1 MKRSVVL
8 ISHTYPPVLGGSEIE
23 AQRIMAELIRRG
35 YRVLVL
41 CAGGGPMP
49 KPGPWIDSAGV
60 PVRIL
65 TNKSEGTFAAIQ
77 FTLRV
82 AWQLLLHRN
91 RIGMAYFLMPGLHL
105 ALGLPVARLLGMKTI
120 MKFSGSNTIRPLARS
135 RAGRFELSCL
145 RRWSV
150 PVMLLNDAMVDEAES
165 VGLRRSQTLFMPNP
179 VDVSLFS
186 PPTGEEKLRRREEF
200 GISEESF
207 VVIYTG
213 RLSAEKG
220 LRYLIEGVLKAMET
234 EASIQLL
241 LIGDGPYRVELE
253 ALAASRNSAADRIR
267 FVGRVAPDTIPIWL
281 SVADVFALVS
291 PNEGFSCA
299 LAEAMAIGLPS
310 LVSDIPANAQLVRDG
325 VHGLTVPVGDTEA
338 IALALRKLRA
348 ADEVRKRMASAA
360 REEIVQNYSLD
371 KVVDRYEALFAKM
384 Q

>member
-1 MKRSVVL
+1 
-8 ISHTYPPVLGGSEIE
+8 
-23 AQRIMAELIRRG
+23 MAELIRRG

>member
-1 MKRSVVL
+1 MNRSVVL

-65 TNKSEGTFAAIQ
+65 TNKSEGTFVAIQ

-82 AWQLLLHRN
+82 AWKLLLHRS

-105 ALGLPVARLLGMKTI
+105 TLGLPVARLLRMKTI
-120 MKFSGSNTIRPLARS
+120 MKFSGSNTIRPLAKS

-186 PPTGEEKLRRREEF
+186 PATAEEKLKRREEF
-200 GISEESF
+200 GIRDDSF

-213 RLSAEKG
+213 RLSEEKG
-220 LRYLIEGVLKAMET
+220 LRYLIEGVLRAMET
-234 EASIQLL
+234 ETGIQLL
-241 LIGDGPYRVELE
+241 LIGDGPYRAELE
-253 ALAASRNSAADRIR
+253 ALAASGGGAADRIR
-267 FVGRVAPDTIPIWL
+267 FVGRVAPDSIPIWL
-281 SVADVFALVS
+281 SVADIFALVS
-291 PNEGFSCA
+291 PHEGFSCA
-299 LAEAMAIGLPS
+299 LAEAMAVGLPS

-338 IALALRKLRA
+338 IALALRKLKA
-348 ADEVRKRMASAA
+348 SDEVRRSMASSA

-371 KVVDRYEALFAKM
+371 KVVDRYEALFAEI